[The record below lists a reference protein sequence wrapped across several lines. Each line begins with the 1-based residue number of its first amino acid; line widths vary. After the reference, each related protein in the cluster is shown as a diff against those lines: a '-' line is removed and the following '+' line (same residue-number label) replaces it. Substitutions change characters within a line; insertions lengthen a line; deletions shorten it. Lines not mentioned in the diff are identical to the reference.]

1 MTGQALETP
10 LDGTLDIG
18 ARMVRRADELSLI
31 HDPGVNLSLWQREL
45 HPAIAAEVSQLRT
58 DALPD
63 VRCRVDRDDTAAAVD
78 RLLTEN
84 GVDIG
89 RLSHWRADIVQI
101 IKRFLTLSG
110 APHVMLR
117 LETTRDDGCTRFH
130 IDQTTLRLLCT
141 YQGPGTEWLH
151 AHQVDMNKLGTGA
164 PNRELIRWGSPQ
176 RFPTGAVGVM
186 RGSRY
191 GTGLVHRSPPM
202 RDEDRTR
209 VLLCLDASSTS
220 CR

>member
-1 MTGQALETP
+1 MTAQPMAST

-18 ARMVRRADELSLI
+18 ARMVRSAEELSLI

-63 VRCRVDRDDTAAAVD
+63 VRCRVDRDDTAASVD

-84 GVDIG
+84 GVDIDP
-89 RLSHWRADIVQI
+89 LPHWRADIVQI
-101 IKRFLTLSG
+101 IERFLTLSG
-110 APHVMLR
+110 APNAMLR

-151 AHQVDMNKLGTGA
+151 AHQVDRNKLGTGA

-202 RDEDRTR
+202 GDEDSTR
-209 VLLCLDASSTS
+209 VLICLDAASTGCS
-220 CR
+220 